1 MIDDNYYETP
11 KYHFNK
17 RAANAFAARFYLYYQ
32 QWQKALNYAN
42 EVLTTNNATTLN
54 LLRNW
59 EDFRDTS
66 KAGTVTQGSRAL
78 YYTNENIDAN
88 LLVLPVYS
96 QIARKFYSRS
106 YRYNHNT
113 LIAGQETVEAP
124 NVWDPEGKSGDY
136 GYGYAFYWFEPIRDR
151 NANTNIVLFDKFPTL
166 REGNSYKSI
175 MVPFTT
181 DETLLVR
188 AEAKIHLKQYA
199 SAVEDLNMW
208 TSKFIQQTTI
218 TVNGQA
224 YSSRNTATQQQII
237 DFYKDANM
245 RYSTANAPT
254 QKKKLHPSFTIEN
267 DGIQENLLHYL
278 LQCRRVL
285 TLGDGLRWQD
295 VKRYGIEVVRYRCD
309 LSDRDRNYPAAT
321 LPVNDPRRAIQ
332 LPDVAIRSG
341 MQPNPR

>member
-1 MIDDNYYETP
+1 M
-11 KYHFNK
+11 
-17 RAANAFAARFYLYYQ
+17 
-32 QWQKALNYAN
+32 
-42 EVLTTNNATTLN
+42 
-54 LLRNW
+54 RNW

-96 QIARKFYSRS
+96 QIAIKFYSKT

-113 LIAGQETVEAP
+113 FIAGQETVEAP

-166 REGNSYKSI
+166 REGTSYKSI

-237 DFYKDANM
+237 NFYKDANM
-245 RYSTANAPT
+245 RYSTADAPT
-254 QKKKLHPSFTIEN
+254 QKKTLHPSFTIEN

-309 LSDRDRNYPAAT
+309 LSDRDRNYPVAT